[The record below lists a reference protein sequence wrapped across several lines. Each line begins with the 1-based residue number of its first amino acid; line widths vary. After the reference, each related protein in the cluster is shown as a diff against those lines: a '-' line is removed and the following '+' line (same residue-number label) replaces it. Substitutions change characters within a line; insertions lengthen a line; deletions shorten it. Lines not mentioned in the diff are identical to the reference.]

1 MRRDFAAPDG
11 HIADTLIF
19 SLIRDDPRWPTR

>member
-11 HIADTLIF
+11 QIRDTLVY
-19 SLIRDDPRWPTR
+19 SLIRDDPRWPAR